1 MVYILPIEWLYMSP
15 IPPILREPETAID
28 WMLENVFS
36 HWRMVKYEECLSAH
50 ISESSQKSSYDE
62 IYCVTAWSRLD
73 ILFFKANLSLSLS
86 WWMNHYNLYTAIEF
100 RSDCWFWGPHF
111 VNTYSTQKRGT
122 RARFRGPTS
131 VTLVLGVYPKP
142 ELELNFVSVGR
153 IQLLENSIGIYR
165 SLYSMISP
173 SLLLRFPKRWKDP
186 YPNAAHRFSYV
197 FS

>member
-1 MVYILPIEWLYMSP
+1 MKFIVWQRDLAWTYYFLKPIS
-15 IPPILREPETAID
+15 
-28 WMLENVFS
+28 
-36 HWRMVKYEECLSAH
+36 
-50 ISESSQKSSYDE
+50 
-62 IYCVTAWSRLD
+62 
-73 ILFFKANLSLSLS
+73 LSLSLL
-86 WWMNHYNLYTAIEF
+86 MNEPLQFIHCYRIQIWLLIL
-100 RSDCWFWGPHF
+100 RSPHF